1 MNATHMS
8 TTSKAAPGRRGKKKK
23 RERRVR
29 PSFAPYPG
37 GSPASRVLVR
47 ALPDQAGCTRS
58 DSVFRRS
65 PARLTIEPASVDGS
79 SLPPA
84 SGSLFSFSRSPRMT
98 TAIHIPAPPQPPP
111 SPLSHETIT
120 MGVWQARG
128 QHAARLPA
136 RARDTL
142 RRHEM
147 HKEKRFWKRRAEPA
161 RLRRKCRLCRRN
173 SARAAPTFT
182 FPREWTAPVPPDRG
196 LFLSRRRRRLSRGG
210 DRIARPR
217 SARSGAALPRC

>member
-1 MNATHMS
+1 MNATHMP
-8 TTSKAAPGRRGKKKK
+8 TTSKAAPGRGGKKKK

-29 PSFAPYPG
+29 PSFAPSPG

-120 MGVWQARG
+120 NGSMASEGPR
-128 QHAARLPA
+128 HDTPA
-136 RARDTL
+136 RARTRPIIATQDAQQKKIL
-142 RRHEM
+142 E
-147 HKEKRFWKRRAEPA
+147 EA
-161 RLRRKCRLCRRN
+161 C
-173 SARAAPTFT
+173 
-182 FPREWTAPVPPDRG
+182 G
-196 LFLSRRRRRLSRGG
+196 
-210 DRIARPR
+210 ARPITKEM
-217 SARSGAALPRC
+217 